1 MNLENAI
8 VDDSNELTELTKI
21 SKAYWGYTDE
31 QMQEWKDELT
41 ISENFIK
48 ENQVVKLSIEQK
60 IVGFYSYYKIDKD
73 NIKLEHLFIQSNS
86 IGKRYG
92 SLLMND
98 FLKRISGN
106 GIKKITLDADPNA
119 EEFYKRFNFK
129 VVGKIKS
136 TIKDRFL
143 PIMEKEL

>member
-1 MNLENAI
+1 MNLENANI
-8 VDDSNELTELTKI
+8 SDSNELTELTKS
-21 SKAYWGYTDE
+21 SKAYWGYSE
-31 QMQEWKDELT
+31 KQMQEWKDELT
-41 ISENFIK
+41 VSEIFIK

-60 IVGFYSYYKIDKD
+60 IVGFYSYYIIDKD
-73 NIKLEHLFIQSNS
+73 NIKLQHLFIHPNS

-98 FLKRISGN
+98 FLKKISDDN
-106 GIKKITLDADPNA
+106 IKIITLDADPNA
-119 EEFYKRFNFK
+119 EDFYKKFNFK

-143 PIMEKEL
+143 PIMEKEV